1 MEKLTHAF
9 VINNIIID
17 PQRNQVQHP
26 DGINSL
32 EPKAMA
38 LLCVLAGQPNTVIA
52 QETLH
57 ETIWPGR
64 VFSPS
69 SLQRLIALLRKAL
82 RDSSKSPEIIF
93 THAKQ
98 GYSLEAAISKPQ
110 TGTKTPAKTLL
121 SALGLVFLLLAI
133 TAYIFYRPPPRL
145 SDIQAFTFTSLAEFN
160 GQFSPDGKAIAFLRQ
175 SADKQTEL
183 VVRQLENPG
192 KDQLLSDVQIRDFT
206 WLTNKQLLIAQTDSE
221 AGKLIRVRLTQSGI
235 QPQHSLPATKHLRN
249 IRHLLKGPD
258 SAIYFVATH
267 PDTAQTDKI
276 QSVIMQLNLI
286 SFELKT
292 LMTLPAAHDIVDL
305 AAAPDGL
312 YVSLFENRKINK
324 LLHIDPDSLSVNVIN
339 AELDGRY
346 KLAWSSHH
354 NRLILLDSLK
364 PAVFALA
371 ANNQLVTI
379 HHALSAG
386 VLDANL
392 YQDKLL
398 TSRAHQTINVFNSQ
412 SPDAA
417 LMHSKYEDYLASV
430 SPTGRSV
437 VFVSNRSGYPQL
449 YMTDQNKQPEVIFT
463 NPGREDFI
471 SRAIWHP
478 DAQQLV
484 FAADKKVYQF
494 DVATHELT
502 ALPITQPITRVEY
515 WQTSDLPGAGVLYL
529 THATQASTVAY
540 HIDSGETEMLS
551 GPEHF
556 IYASKTHHVG
566 WQDNTLRTSTGV
578 SWQPDSGQ
586 IRHAFSVGERILVQV
601 TAPGA
606 QRLLEFDPHL
616 NLLSQQP
623 LPKSAQ
629 FVSSALYT
637 EQNTF
642 IYYYSHWQNTD
653 SDLMLSQLT
662 F

>member
-52 QETLH
+52 QEILH
-57 ETIWPGR
+57 EAIWPGR

-82 RDSSKSPEIIF
+82 RDKSKSPEIIF

-110 TGTKTPAKTLL
+110 PHTKKPAKALL
-121 SALGLVFLLLAI
+121 SALGMFFLLFVI
-133 TAYIFYRPPPRL
+133 IAYIFFRSPPTL
-145 SDIQAFTFTSLAEFN
+145 SDTQAFTFTSLAEFN
-160 GQFSPDGKAIAFLRQ
+160 GQFSPDGETIAFLRQ
-175 SADKQTEL
+175 SANKQTEL
-183 VVRQLENPG
+183 VIRQLESPG
-192 KDQLLSDVQIRDFT
+192 QDLLLSDLQIRDFT
-206 WLTNKQLLIAQTDSE
+206 WVTNTQLLVAQADSE
-221 AGKLIRVRLTQSGI
+221 EGQLIRVQLKQSGI
-235 QPQHSLPATKHLRN
+235 QPLHSLPATRHLRS
-249 IRHLLKGPD
+249 IRHLHKGPD
-258 SAIYFVATH
+258 SAIYFVAAH
-267 PDTAQTDKI
+267 PDSAQTDTK
-276 QSVIMQLNLI
+276 QNVIMQLDLI

-305 AAAPDGL
+305 AATHQGL
-312 YVSLFENRKINK
+312 YVSLFENKKVNK
-324 LLHIDPDSLSVNVIN
+324 LLKVEPDPQTVSVVN
-339 AELDGRY
+339 AELNGRY
-346 KLAWSSHH
+346 KLAWSSYHE
-354 NRLILLDSLK
+354 RLLLLDSLK
-364 PAVFALA
+364 PALFALE
-371 ANNQLVTI
+371 ANNQLVAI
-379 HHALSAG
+379 KHALSAG
-386 VLDANL
+386 ILDANL

-398 TSRAHQTINVFNSQ
+398 TSRAHQTIDVFSSQ
-412 SPDAA
+412 TPGAA
-417 LMHSKYEDYLASV
+417 LIDSKYEDYLASV

-449 YMTDQNKQPEVIFT
+449 YLTVQSSQPEVIFN

-471 SRAIWHP
+471 SRAIWRP

-494 DVATHELT
+494 NIATRQLM
-502 ALPITQPITRVEY
+502 ALPLAQPITRVEY
-515 WQTSDLPGAGVLYL
+515 WQTADLSGSGVLYL
-529 THATQASTVAY
+529 THAAQASTVKY
-540 HIDSGETEMLS
+540 HIDSGETELLS
-551 GPEHF
+551 GSDHF
-556 IYASKTHHVG
+556 IYASKAHNIG
-566 WQDNTLRTSTGV
+566 WQGNTLRTSTGV
-578 SWQPDSGQ
+578 SWQPDSGK
-586 IRHAFSVGERILVQV
+586 IRHAFSVGERILVQIA
-601 TAPGA
+601 TPGA
-606 QRLLEFDPHL
+606 QRLLEFDHHL

-623 LPKSAQ
+623 LPESAQ
-629 FVSSALYT
+629 FVSSAFYS
-637 EQNTF
+637 EQNAF

-653 SDLMLSQLT
+653 SDLMLSRLT